1 MTRFLALLSCLILVL
16 GLCVGVSAADDTRAY
31 SVNILA
37 TVSNDG
43 SCDVTSTI
51 TLHVSTPQETL
62 IYPVPL
68 SASNVTLNGS
78 PTLTEKTE
86 QARLVNLSK
95 VLGGMAGDFSFT
107 ITYSIHSAV
116 SPIVSEEEDT
126 VNRLRLELP
135 LLAGFAYPID
145 QLQFS
150 INLPGNITQN
160 PSFISGYH
168 QANIEK
174 DLTYSRSGNNI
185 AGRSWIA
192 LKDHETLTMYLDAN
206 EEMFPQTRAELP
218 DVKGV
223 TTLIIVFSVLALLF
237 WLVFLRNFLPLQTFP
252 PVAPE
257 GFGAGQM
264 GTILSMAGADLNLM
278 VFSWAQLGYVTLHLD
293 RRGRVLIRKQMDMGN
308 ERTVFEQKCFYHL
321 FSRRDVMD
329 ASSVG
334 YSRMC
339 QTIAVQKPAKQLFR
353 RSGNGSI
360 LVFRVLMAIV
370 GLLSGACFGI
380 ILGNMLD
387 YGWLFMMVLSV
398 VGLVCSWHIQAW
410 PQGFF
415 LHIRPRLWTAAV
427 LCLLWLVLGCV
438 MGQFP
443 LAFTAVLMQVLAGLL
458 AAFGGRRTEEGRMD
472 MGQVLSLR
480 RYLRKLT
487 PKQAQHLCRENP
499 EVFFD
504 LAPYAIALGCD
515 KTFARR
521 FGKSRL
527 AVCPYI
533 QASNTRGLT
542 ALQWCQLM
550 RQILAGMNTQQKKM
564 FSESIRSVTRNY
576 MK

>member
-1 MTRFLALLSCLILVL
+1 
-16 GLCVGVSAADDTRAY
+16 
-31 SVNILA
+31 
-37 TVSNDG
+37 
-43 SCDVTSTI
+43 
-51 TLHVSTPQETL
+51 
-62 IYPVPL
+62 
-68 SASNVTLNGS
+68 
-78 PTLTEKTE
+78 
-86 QARLVNLSK
+86 
-95 VLGGMAGDFSFT
+95 
-107 ITYSIHSAV
+107 
-116 SPIVSEEEDT
+116 
-126 VNRLRLELP
+126 
-135 LLAGFAYPID
+135 
-145 QLQFS
+145 
-150 INLPGNITQN
+150 
-160 PSFISGYH
+160 
-168 QANIEK
+168 
-174 DLTYSRSGNNI
+174 
-185 AGRSWIA
+185 
-192 LKDHETLTMYLDAN
+192 
-206 EEMFPQTRAELP
+206 
-218 DVKGV
+218 
-223 TTLIIVFSVLALLF
+223 
-237 WLVFLRNFLPLQTFP
+237 
-252 PVAPE
+252 
-257 GFGAGQM
+257 M